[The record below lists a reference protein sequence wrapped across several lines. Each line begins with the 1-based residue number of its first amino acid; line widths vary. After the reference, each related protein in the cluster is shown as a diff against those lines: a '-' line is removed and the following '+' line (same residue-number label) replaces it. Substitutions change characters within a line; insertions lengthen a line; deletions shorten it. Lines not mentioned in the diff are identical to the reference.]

1 MKINWGI
8 IKFLVITSLIV
19 FMFGFSKQRN
29 EVRKIAKIDVDFKDE
44 NRLFITENT
53 VNKLLILNNDSVASI
68 GKETLDLNKMEKRLL
83 ENPMIKNADVYVTV
97 DGVLGV
103 NVIQR
108 KPVARVKGNPNFY
121 LDEDGLNMPLSSVH
135 SARVPIITGISE
147 NQYVEVTELV
157 KKITN
162 DEFMK
167 EYVVGLDVTNEGDV
181 FLRIRKN
188 EFKVLFGKSIDIE
201 NKFQKFKAFYKLTKK
216 DSLLDNYSLIN
227 LKFKDQ
233 VVATKREANGAK

>member
-1 MKINWGI
+1 MKINWGV
-8 IKFLVITSLIV
+8 IKFLVIASLIV
-19 FMFGFSKQRN
+19 FIFGFSKQRN
-29 EVRKIAKIDVDFKDE
+29 KVRKITKIDIEFKDE
-44 NRLFITENT
+44 NRLFITENM
-53 VNKLLILNNDSVASI
+53 VNKMLIQNKDSATSI

-83 ENPMIKNADVYVTV
+83 ENPMIKNADVFVTV
-97 DGVLGV
+97 DGVLGA

-108 KPVARVKGNPNFY
+108 RPLARVEGNPNFY
-121 LDEDGLNMPLSSVH
+121 LDEDGKNMPLSTVY

-147 NQYVEVTELV
+147 SQYPEVTELV

-167 EYVVGLDVTNEGDV
+167 EYVVGLDVSDEGDV

-188 EFKVLFGKSIDIE
+188 EIKVLFGKSEEIE
-201 NKFQKFKAFYKLTKK
+201 TKFQKFKAFYKLTKK

-233 VVATKREANGAK
+233 VVATKKETNGG

>member
-8 IKFLVITSLIV
+8 LKFLVITSLIV

-29 EVRKIAKIDVDFKDE
+29 EVRKITKIDIEFKDE

-53 VNKLLILNNDSVASI
+53 VNKLLIQNKDSVTTI

-97 DGVLGV
+97 DGVLGAKV
-103 NVIQR
+103 LQR
-108 KPVARVKGNPNFY
+108 NPIARIEGNPSFY
-121 LDEDGLNMPLSSVH
+121 LDEDGKNMPLSTIH
-135 SARVPIITGISE
+135 SARVPIITGISV
-147 NQYVEVTELV
+147 NQYAEVTELV

-167 EYVVGLDVTNEGDV
+167 EYVVGLDVTTEGDV

-188 EFKVLFGKSIDIE
+188 HFKVLFGKSIDIE

-233 VVATKREANGAK
+233 VVATKRESNGG

>member
-8 IKFLVITSLIV
+8 IKYLVITSLIV

-29 EVRKIAKIDVDFKDE
+29 EVRKITKIDIEFKDE

-53 VNKLLILNNDSVASI
+53 VNKLLIQNKDSVTTI

-97 DGVLGV
+97 DGVLGAKV
-103 NVIQR
+103 VQR
-108 KPVARVKGNPNFY
+108 NPIARIEGNPSFY
-121 LDEDGLNMPLSSVH
+121 LDEDGKNMPLSKVH
-135 SARVPIITGISE
+135 SARVPIITGISV
-147 NQYVEVTELV
+147 NQYAEVTELV

-167 EYVVGLDVTNEGDV
+167 EYIVGLDVTTEGDV

-233 VVATKREANGAK
+233 VVATKRESNGG

>member
-8 IKFLVITSLIV
+8 IKYLVITSLIV

-29 EVRKIAKIDVDFKDE
+29 EVRKITKIDIEFKDE

-53 VNKLLILNNDSVASI
+53 VNKLLIQNKDSVTTI

-97 DGVLGV
+97 DGVLGAKV
-103 NVIQR
+103 VQR
-108 KPVARVKGNPNFY
+108 NPIARIEGNPSFY
-121 LDEDGLNMPLSSVH
+121 LDEDGKNMPLSKVH
-135 SARVPIITGISE
+135 SARVPIITGISV
-147 NQYVEVTELV
+147 NQYAEVTELV

-167 EYVVGLDVTNEGDV
+167 EYIVGLDVTNEGDV

-233 VVATKREANGAK
+233 VVATKRESNGG

>member
-29 EVRKIAKIDVDFKDE
+29 EVRKITKIDIEFKDE

-53 VNKLLILNNDSVASI
+53 VNKLLIQNKDSVTTI

-97 DGVLGV
+97 DGVLGAKV
-103 NVIQR
+103 LQR
-108 KPVARVKGNPNFY
+108 NPIARIEGNPSFY
-121 LDEDGLNMPLSSVH
+121 LDEDGKNMPLSKVH
-135 SARVPIITGISE
+135 SARVPIITGISV
-147 NQYVEVTELV
+147 NQYAEVTELV

-167 EYVVGLDVTNEGDV
+167 EYIVGLDVTTEGDV

-233 VVATKREANGAK
+233 VVATKRESNGG

>member
-8 IKFLVITSLIV
+8 IKYLVITSLIV

-29 EVRKIAKIDVDFKDE
+29 EVRKITKIDIEFKDE

-53 VNKLLILNNDSVASI
+53 VNKLLIQNKDSVTTI

-97 DGVLGV
+97 DGVLGAKV
-103 NVIQR
+103 VQR
-108 KPVARVKGNPNFY
+108 NPIARIEGNPSFY
-121 LDEDGLNMPLSSVH
+121 LDEDGKNMPLSKVH
-135 SARVPIITGISE
+135 SARVPIITGISV
-147 NQYVEVTELV
+147 NQYAEVTELV

-167 EYVVGLDVTNEGDV
+167 EYIVGLDVTTEGDV
-181 FLRIRKN
+181 FLRIRKI

-233 VVATKREANGAK
+233 VVATKRESNGG

>member
-8 IKFLVITSLIV
+8 IKFLVIASLIV

-29 EVRKIAKIDVDFKDE
+29 EVRKIAKIDIEFKDE

-108 KPVARVKGNPNFY
+108 KPIARVKGNPNFY
-121 LDEDGLNMPLSSVH
+121 LDEDGLSMPLSTVH

-167 EYVVGLDVTNEGDV
+167 EYVVGLDVTNGGDV
-181 FLRIRKN
+181 YLRIRKN

-227 LKFKDQ
+227 LRFKDQ
-233 VVATKREANGAK
+233 VVATKREANGA

>member
-8 IKFLVITSLIV
+8 IKFLVITSLII

-29 EVRKIAKIDVDFKDE
+29 EVRKIAKIDVEFKDE

-53 VNKLLILNNDSVASI
+53 VNKLLIQNIDSVTSI

-108 KPVARVKGNPNFY
+108 KPIARVKGNPNFY
-121 LDEDGLNMPLSSVH
+121 LDEDGLNMPLSTVH

-147 NQYVEVTELV
+147 NQYAEVTELV

-167 EYVVGLDVTNEGDV
+167 EYVVGLDVADGGDV
-181 FLRIRKN
+181 YLRIRKN

-216 DSLLDNYSLIN
+216 DSLLDTYNLIN
-227 LKFKDQ
+227 LKFKNQ
-233 VVATKREANGAK
+233 VVATKREANGA

>member
-29 EVRKIAKIDVDFKDE
+29 EVRKIAKIDIDFKDE

-53 VNKLLILNNDSVASI
+53 VNKLLIQNKDSVTSI

-103 NVIQR
+103 KVIQR

-167 EYVVGLDVTNEGDV
+167 EYVVGLDVTDEGDV

-216 DSLLDNYSLIN
+216 DSLLDTYNLIN
-227 LKFKDQ
+227 LKFSDQ
-233 VVATKREANGAK
+233 VVATKREANGA

>member
-8 IKFLVITSLIV
+8 IKYLVITSLIV

-29 EVRKIAKIDVDFKDE
+29 EVRKITKIDIEFKDE

-53 VNKLLILNNDSVASI
+53 VNKLLIQNKDSVTTI

-97 DGVLGV
+97 DGVLGAKV
-103 NVIQR
+103 VQR
-108 KPVARVKGNPNFY
+108 NPIARIEGNPSFY
-121 LDEDGLNMPLSSVH
+121 LDEDGKNMPLSKVH
-135 SARVPIITGISE
+135 SARVPIITGISV
-147 NQYVEVTELV
+147 NQYAEVTELV

-167 EYVVGLDVTNEGDV
+167 EYIVGLDVTTEGDV

-188 EFKVLFGKSIDIE
+188 EFKVLFGKSIDME

-233 VVATKREANGAK
+233 VVATKRESNGG

>member
-29 EVRKIAKIDVDFKDE
+29 KARNITKIDIEFKDE

-53 VNKLLILNNDSVASI
+53 VNKLLILNKDSVTTI

-97 DGVLGV
+97 DGVLGAKV
-103 NVIQR
+103 VQR
-108 KPVARVKGNPNFY
+108 KPIARIEGNPSFY
-121 LDEDGLNMPLSSVH
+121 LDEDGKSMPLSTVH
-135 SARVPIITGISE
+135 SARVPIITGISVS
-147 NQYVEVTELV
+147 QYAEVTELV
-157 KKITN
+157 NKITN

-167 EYVVGLDVTNEGDV
+167 EYVVGLDVTTEGDV

-227 LKFKDQ
+227 LKFKEQ
-233 VVATKREANGAK
+233 IVATKRESNGG

>member
-29 EVRKIAKIDVDFKDE
+29 EVRKITKIDIEFKDE

-53 VNKLLILNNDSVASI
+53 VNKLLIQNKDSVTTI

-97 DGVLGV
+97 DGVLGAKV
-103 NVIQR
+103 VQR
-108 KPVARVKGNPNFY
+108 NPIARIEGNPSFY
-121 LDEDGLNMPLSSVH
+121 LDEDGKNMPLSKVH
-135 SARVPIITGISE
+135 SARVPIITGISV
-147 NQYVEVTELV
+147 NQYAEVTELV

-167 EYVVGLDVTNEGDV
+167 EYIVGLDVTNEGDV

-233 VVATKREANGAK
+233 VVATKRESNGG